1 VEDLTIGIKTFLRP
15 EKVRQL
21 LYTIHDREWEP
32 AEVIVADD
40 GKINEEKRNTYEE
53 YSEKLPLKV
62 LDLEFDL
69 GNGASRNKLAEEC
82 ETEYLL
88 MLDDDMMPPENI
100 PELRNALKN
109 SDYGGISGIL
119 KEYGDLRACASD
131 IFFEDGFLVLDI
143 REEKKP
149 DEHGVIEFDYLPSCA
164 MFRTECLEQFPWDD
178 FYVISGEH
186 IDFYL
191 NHYLNSDWRFGLK
204 PEIVFEHRP
213 DSPEKYL
220 VHRESSGKIQRSNDH
235 LQDKWNIKD
244 IVRVETFINRDGDT
258 LSRKLKTRLKKYL
271 PVIIVWKIQEKQ
283 LLRKLRN
290 LT

>member
-15 EKVRQL
+15 QKLRETLQGIDEK
-21 LYTIHDREWEP
+21 DWEVS
-32 AEVIVADD
+32 EVIVADD
-40 GKINEEKRNTYEE
+40 GKEDQEKEEVYQE

-62 LDLEFDL
+62 LNLEFDYGL
-69 GNGASRNKLAEEC
+69 AASRNEIVDEC
-82 ETEYLL
+82 STEFLL
-88 MLDDDMMPPENI
+88 VIDDDMTPPENL
-100 PELRNALKN
+100 PELRDALKN
-109 SDYGGISGIL
+109 SEYGGIAGVL
-119 KEYGDLRACASD
+119 REYGEKRACASD
-131 IFFEDGFLVLDI
+131 FHLEDDFLILDI
-143 REEKKP
+143 REEKEP

-220 VHRESSGKIQRSNDH
+220 VHRESSEKINESNEY

-271 PVIIVWKIQEKQ
+271 PVTLVWKIQEKQ

>member
-1 VEDLTIGIKTFLRP
+1 MEDLTIGIKTFLRP

-21 LYTIHDREWEP
+21 LSTIHNREWDP

-40 GKINEEKRNTYEE
+40 GEINNEKRQTYEE
-53 YSEKLPLKV
+53 YNEKLSLKI

-69 GNGASRNKLAEEC
+69 GNGASRNKLADEC

-100 PELRNALKN
+100 PELRKALEN

-119 KEYGDLRACASD
+119 KENGDLRACASD

-143 REEKKP
+143 REEKTP
-149 DEHGVIEFDYLPSCA
+149 DENGVIEFDYLPSCV
-164 MFRTECLEQFPWDD
+164 MFRTECLEEFPRDD
-178 FYVISGEH
+178 FYTIAGDH
-186 IDFYL
+186 QDFYIE
-191 NHYLNSDWRFGLK
+191 HKVNSDWRFGVN
-204 PEIVFEHRP
+204 PEILFEHRP
-213 DSPEKYL
+213 DSPENYL
-220 VHRESSGKIQRSNDH
+220 VHRESSEKLKESKDYLH
-235 LQDKWNIKD
+235 DKWDIKD
-244 IVRVETFINRDGDT
+244 IVRVETFLNRDGDT
-258 LSRKLKTRLKKYL
+258 LSRKLKTILKKYL
-271 PVIIVWKIQEKQ
+271 PVTIVWKIQEKQ